1 MPIELTIQP
10 SGIMS
15 GHSALPGLKRSASAT
30 AIILALTAASAAS
43 AADYHYVASSDALWG
58 QFGGTQWGVG
68 IPGPNDRAIFD
79 LAGTGS
85 TYTWGSA
92 RSVGQIVFLAPY
104 TGFGFVNTP
113 VSTNGLVSI
122 GGIDGLGVVSQVNQ
136 AITLSERITLT
147 GSQEWR
153 IDSQSGSISQLSKS
167 GAAALN
173 LGAQTLTLNPVQ
185 SGNAFYLNNPIS
197 GTGGLVVTGAGT
209 VYLIAANTYSGGTVL
224 NGGTLSM
231 SSDANLGSV
240 AGALSINGGV
250 LQITGTG
257 FNSTGRTINWGAN
270 GGGFDIADA
279 SNNFA
284 VGQALGGGPLTKL
297 GAGSLTLTGAN
308 SFTGATTIQSGRLA
322 LTGAGSIAASSGVR
336 NNGVFD
342 ISGTAAGASI
352 RTLSGSGVVATGAQT
367 LTLTAAADT
376 FAGRFEGTGA
386 LVLAAGHANLTG
398 DSSGFGGAT
407 TIQAGALSVNG
418 ILGGTLAVQGGR
430 LQGIGTV
437 GTTMNAA
444 GGTIAPGN
452 SIGTLTINGNYRG
465 NGGRLEIETV
475 LGGDASP
482 SDRLVITGSSAGS
495 TLVNVLNQ
503 GGTGAPTVEGIKIVD
518 VGGASNGSFTLANG
532 DYAFQGQPALIAGAY
547 AYTLQHN
554 GVSTPNDGDW
564 YLRSAYVPPAAAAA
578 PVGSPART
586 VPILQ
591 PGVPVYEA
599 YGQVLQSLNGLPTL
613 RQRVGDRMH
622 GDGTAPAGTP
632 ESQAIWARIEGAH
645 SRITPR
651 LSTSGTSYE
660 IDSWRLQA
668 GLEGQLLANGA
679 GTLVGGLTAHHGGA
693 TADIA
698 SVFGRGKIATSGT
711 GFGGTLTWYGESGLY
726 ADAQAQASWFD
737 SDLSSTTLGR
747 RLADGT
753 GGFGYAFGLE
763 LGQRIALNGAWSL
776 TPQAQLIYSR
786 VTADSFTDP
795 FGARVSLGDGDSL
808 KGRLGL
814 AADYR
819 SIWRDSAGQLVSTTL
834 YGIANLSYEFLDD
847 TTASVAGTRFS
858 SAEERLWGGV
868 GLGAKYDWG
877 RYSLYG
883 EASVRTSLAQFAD
896 SHELSGRA
904 GFRMSW

>member
-1 MPIELTIQP
+1 MSLAIACLASAQVQAQSYTYADGEVRGTGVTAPSTLTV
-10 SGIMS
+10 GA
-15 GHSALPGLKRSASAT
+15 GASAT
-30 AIILALTAASAAS
+30 QAGAIT
-43 AADYHYVASSDALWG
+43 
-58 QFGGTQWGVG
+58 GGG
-68 IPGPNDRAIFD
+68 
-79 LAGTGS
+79 
-85 TYTWGSA
+85 
-92 RSVGQIVFLAPY
+92 
-104 TGFGFVNTP
+104 
-113 VSTNGLVSI
+113 
-122 GGIDGLGVVSQVNQ
+122 GVVK
-136 AITLSERITLT
+136 AGDGTLTLT
-147 GSQEWR
+147 GTS
-153 IDSQSGSISQLSKS
+153 S
-167 GAAALN
+167 
-173 LGAQTLTLNPVQ
+173 
-185 SGNAFYLNNPIS
+185 Y
-197 GTGGLVVTGAGT
+197 AGT
-209 VYLIAANTYSGGTVL
+209 TISGGTL
-224 NGGTLSM
+224 HIRDGGTVTNSGALSLTG
-231 SSDANLGSV
+231 ANAGLTISGPGSRLTTANTAGVIGSV
-240 AGALSINGGV
+240 AGVTMTVKKGGIF
-250 LQITGTG
+250 QNTTGNIG
-257 FNSTGRTINWGAN
+257 VAN
-270 GGGFDIADA
+270 VAGT
-279 SNNFA
+279 
-284 VGQALGGGPLTKL
+284 QATVNII
-297 GAGSLTLTGAN
+297 GAGSEFRTQSAISSLHGNATYNILDGGAIIHGGQIAM
-308 SFTGATTIQSGRLA
+308 GAGISGPGSGSATILIS
-322 LTGAGSIAASSGVR
+322 GAGSRWQSTVGYFGDVSLTILDGGVMQNGNMSIGHLSGKTA
-336 NNGVFD
+336 NIL
-342 ISGTAAGASI
+342 ISGAGSEHRVNALTFGTNGTGIITVAEGGTFGFVAVAPSRVLTINKGGTINIGGAVGGPAVAAGTLDVASI
-352 RTLSGSGVVATGAQT
+352 A
-367 LTLTAAADT
+367 
-376 FAGRFEGTGA
+376 FAGGTGA
-386 LVLAAGHANLTG
+386 LNFNHNNSNYVFELPFTG
-398 DSSGFGGAT
+398 NGTINQSGPGT
-407 TIQAGALSVNG
+407 TRLNGDNSTFSGVTTVQAGALSVNG
-418 ILGGTLAVQGGR
+418 VLGGTLAAQGGR

-437 GTTMNAA
+437 GSTTNAA

-452 SIGTLTINGNYRG
+452 SIGTLTINGNYVG

-482 SDRLVITGSSAGS
+482 ADRLVITGSSAG
-495 TLVNVLNQ
+495 TTRVTVLNQ
-503 GGTGAPTVEGIKIVD
+503 GGSGAPTVEGIRIVD

-547 AYTLQHN
+547 AYTLQQN

-591 PGVPVYEA
+591 PGVPVYES
-599 YGQVLQSLNGLPTL
+599 YGQVLQSLNSLPTL

-622 GDGTAPAGTP
+622 SDGTAPAGTP

-711 GFGGTLTWYGESGLY
+711 GFGGTLTWYGQSGLY

-776 TPQAQLIYSR
+776 IPQAQLTYSR

-819 SIWRDSAGQLVSTTL
+819 NSWRDSAGQLVSTTL
-834 YGIANLSYEFLDD
+834 YGIANLSYEFLDG
-847 TTASVAGTRFS
+847 TTASVSGARFS
-858 SAEERLWGGV
+858 SAEERLWGGL

-896 SHELSGRA
+896 SYELSGRA